1 LKFQISN
8 FKFFQTVFAAL
19 ACATAA
25 AGAYA
30 VWVEYSSFPPHF
42 RGFGEVTPKGEVAGW
57 AVDASRPGARVEV
70 ELYVDGRFVA
80 HGLATLPRP
89 DVVAAGRAR
98 DPGCGYR
105 FPLPALAEGP
115 HEARVYALHAP
126 GGAADRRTL
135 KQLGDPLRF
144 DTGADGRVTFPG
156 R

>member
-1 LKFQISN
+1 MKSQISN
-8 FKFFQTVFAAL
+8 LKLQIVFAAL
-19 ACATAA
+19 VCVTAA

-42 RGFGEVTPKGEVAGW
+42 RGFGEVTRRGEVAGW
-57 AVDASRPGARVEV
+57 AVDVTRPGARVEV

-80 HGLATLPRP
+80 HGVASLPRP
-89 DVVAAGRAR
+89 DVVAAGRAQ
-98 DPGCGYR
+98 DPDCGYR
-105 FPLPALAEGP
+105 FPLPALAVGA

-144 DTGADGRVTFPG
+144 ETDAEGRVTSPT

>member
-1 LKFQISN
+1 LQL
-8 FKFFQTVFAAL
+8 VFAAL
-19 ACATAA
+19 VCVTAA
-25 AGAYA
+25 AGAWV
-30 VWVEYSSFPPHF
+30 VWVEYSSFPPRF
-42 RGFGEVTPKGEVAGW
+42 RGFGEVTAKGEVAGW

-80 HGLATLPRP
+80 HGVAALPRP
-89 DVVAAGRAR
+89 DVLAAGRAT
-98 DPGCGYR
+98 DPDCGYR
-105 FPLPALAEGP
+105 FPLPALAPGA

-144 DTGADGRVTFPG
+144 DAGTDGRVTFPA

>member
-1 LKFQISN
+1 MKPQISN
-8 FKFFQTVFAAL
+8 SKLQLLFAAL
-19 ACATAA
+19 VCLTLA
-25 AGAYA
+25 AGAWV

-42 RGFGEVTPKGEVAGW
+42 RGFGEVTRRGEVAGW

-80 HGLATLPRP
+80 HGVATLPRP
-89 DVVAAGRAR
+89 DVVAAGRAS
-98 DPGCGYR
+98 DPDCGYR
-105 FPLPALAEGP
+105 FPLPPLAAGT

-126 GGAADRRTL
+126 GPPERRTL

-144 DTGADGRVTFPG
+144 DTGADGRVVPPA

>member
-8 FKFFQTVFAAL
+8 LKLQLVFAAL
-19 ACATAA
+19 VCVTAA

-42 RGFGEVTPKGEVAGW
+42 RGFGEVTRKGEVAGW

-70 ELYVDGRFVA
+70 ELYIDGRFVA
-80 HGLATLPRP
+80 HDVAALPRP
-89 DVVAAGRAR
+89 DVVAAGRAT
-98 DPGCGYR
+98 DPDCGYR

-126 GGAADRRTL
+126 GPAERRTL

-144 DTGADGRVTFPG
+144 DAGADGRPITPS

>member
-1 LKFQISN
+1 MKSQISN
-8 FKFFQTVFAAL
+8 LKSHLLFAAL
-19 ACATAA
+19 VCATLA

-42 RGFGEVTPKGEVAGW
+42 RGFGEVTRKGEVAGW
-57 AVDASRPGARVEV
+57 AVDASRPDERVEV

-80 HGLATLPRP
+80 HGVAALPRP
-89 DVVAAGRAR
+89 DVVAAGRAT
-98 DPGCGYR
+98 DPACGYR
-105 FPLPALAEGP
+105 FPLPALAAGT

-126 GGAADRRTL
+126 GGRARRTL

-144 DTGADGRVTFPG
+144 DTDGDGRVRVDG

>member
-1 LKFQISN
+1 MQF
-8 FKFFQTVFAAL
+8 VFAAL
-19 ACATAA
+19 ACLTLA

-42 RGFGEVTPKGEVAGW
+42 RGFGEVTRGGEVAGW
-57 AVDASRPGARVEV
+57 AVDPTNPGARVEV

-80 HGLATLPRP
+80 HGVAALPRP
-89 DVVAAGRAR
+89 DVVAAGRAAGP
-98 DPGCGYR
+98 DCGYS
-105 FPLPALAEGP
+105 FPLPALAEGA

-144 DTGADGRVTFPG
+144 HTGADGRVKTQAP
-156 R
+156 

>member
-1 LKFQISN
+1 MKFQLSTFN
-8 FKFFQTVFAAL
+8 LSLLFAAL
-19 ACATAA
+19 VCVTLA
-25 AGAYA
+25 AGAWV

-42 RGFGEVTPKGEVAGW
+42 RGFGEVTRKGEVAGW
-57 AVDASRPGARVEV
+57 AVDAARPGARVEV

-89 DVVAAGRAR
+89 DVVDAGRAV
-98 DPGCGYR
+98 DPDCGYR
-105 FPLPALAEGP
+105 FPLPALAAGT

-126 GGAADRRTL
+126 GGTADRRTL

-144 DTGADGRVTFPG
+144 DTGADGRVRVDG